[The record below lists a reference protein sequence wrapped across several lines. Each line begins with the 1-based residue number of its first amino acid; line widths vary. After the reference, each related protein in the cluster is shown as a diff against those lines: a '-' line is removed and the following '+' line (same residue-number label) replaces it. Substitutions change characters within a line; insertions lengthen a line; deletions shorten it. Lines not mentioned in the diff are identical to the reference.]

1 MKCEEYRILVE
12 DFVEGALDHK
22 AALRVTSHTAACV
35 ECASFY
41 QEMSREQEIYARYQ
55 RDVEVTPVL
64 WASIESRIKEERV
77 AQPEGQLGGPLGGM
91 ISRLREQFAG
101 VFSAPRLSPAFAA
114 ALMIVAIGTTVF
126 VMSRLNSRGPE
137 KQVAISNSNASVR
150 PPDASNQNAGVPV
163 PAPNAPEGGK
173 DDSLAA
179 NQETASPNTVKV
191 AASAANP
198 RNQQSATLTPA
209 QLVRDAEQKY
219 LKAIA
224 MLSRDV
230 NRRRSQLDPMM
241 LARFDASL
249 SEIDRTIK
257 DTRHVVRANPEDPI
271 ALQYLLAAYSKK
283 VDVLREMTTD

>member
-1 MKCEEYRILVE
+1 MKCEEYRILIE
-12 DFVEGALDHK
+12 DYVDGALDHK
-22 AALRVTSHTAACV
+22 AALRVTSHTAACA

-41 QEMSREQEIYARYQ
+41 QEMSREQEVYARYQ

-64 WASIESRIKEERV
+64 WASIETRINRERA
-77 AQPEGQLGGPLGGM
+77 AQPEGL
-91 ISRLREQFAG
+91 ISRLREQLAG

-114 ALMIVAIGTTVF
+114 ALVIVAIGTTVF

-137 KQVAISNSNASVR
+137 PIASSNRNASVK
-150 PPDASNQNAGVPV
+150 PPDVSNQNAGVAA
-163 PAPNAPEGGK
+163 PAPNTPEGTK
-173 DDSLAA
+173 DNTLAA
-179 NQETASPNTVKV
+179 DPGIAAPNVKV
-191 AASAANP
+191 AAPAMNP
-198 RNQQSATLTPA
+198 RNRQTATLTPA

-219 LKAIA
+219 LTAIA

-257 DTRHVVRANPEDPI
+257 ETRHVVRENPEDPI

-283 VDVLREMTTD
+283 VDVLREMTND

>member
-1 MKCEEYRILVE
+1 MKCEEYRILIE
-12 DFVEGALDHK
+12 DYVDGALDQR
-22 AALRVTSHTAACV
+22 AATRVTAHTATCA

-41 QEMSREQEIYARYQ
+41 QEMSREQDVYARYQ

-64 WASIESRIKEERV
+64 WASIETRIKQERA
-77 AQPEGQLGGPLGGM
+77 AQREGQLGGL
-91 ISRLREQFAG
+91 ISRLREQLAG

-114 ALMIVAIGTTVF
+114 ALVIVAIGVTVF

-137 KQVAISNSNASVR
+137 QIAISNSNAPVKA
-150 PPDASNQNAGVPV
+150 PDDASNQNGGAVV
-163 PAPNAPEGGK
+163 AAPNMSEGTKDNAIAVARGIEAPGTRTPK
-173 DDSLAA
+173 AA
-179 NQETASPNTVKV
+179 AP
-191 AASAANP
+191 AGNP
-198 RNQQSATLTPA
+198 GNRQSARLTPT

-219 LKAIA
+219 LTAIA

-249 SEIDRTIK
+249 TEIDRTIRE
-257 DTRHVVRANPEDPI
+257 TRQVVRGNPEDPI

-283 VDVLREMTTD
+283 VDVLRGMTTD

>member
-1 MKCEEYRILVE
+1 MKCEEYRILIE
-12 DFVEGALDHK
+12 DYADGALDHK
-22 AALRVTSHTAACV
+22 AALRVTSHTATCA

-41 QEMSREQEIYARYQ
+41 QEMSREQEVYARYQ

-64 WASIESRIKEERV
+64 WSSIETRINRERA
-77 AQPEGQLGGPLGGM
+77 AQPEGL
-91 ISRLREQFAG
+91 ISRLREQLAG

-114 ALMIVAIGTTVF
+114 ALVIVAIGTTVF

-137 KQVAISNSNASVR
+137 RMASSNRNASVKS
-150 PPDASNQNAGVPV
+150 PDASNQNTGVPV
-163 PAPNAPEGGK
+163 PASNTPEGAK
-173 DDSLAA
+173 DNTLAA
-179 NQETASPNTVKV
+179 NAEIVAPNTVK
-191 AASAANP
+191 AAAPAVNP
-198 RNQQSATLTPA
+198 GNRQTATLTPS

-219 LKAIA
+219 LTAIA

-257 DTRHVVRANPEDPI
+257 ETRHEVRENPEDPI

>member
-22 AALRVTSHTAACV
+22 AALRVTSHTAACA

-64 WASIESRIKEERV
+64 WASIETRINRERA
-77 AQPEGQLGGPLGGM
+77 AQPEGQLGGM
-91 ISRLREQFAG
+91 ISRLREQLAG
-101 VFSAPRLSPAFAA
+101 VFSAPRLSPAFVA
-114 ALMIVAIGTTVF
+114 ALVIVAIGTTVF

-137 KQVAISNSNASVR
+137 PIATSNSNASVK
-150 PPDASNQNAGVPV
+150 PPEASNQNVGVAV
-163 PAPNAPEGGK
+163 PAPNTPADGK
-173 DDSLAA
+173 DNSLAA
-179 NQETASPNTVKV
+179 NAETVLPNTVK
-191 AASAANP
+191 AAAPAVNP
-198 RNQQSATLTPA
+198 RNRQTATLTPA

-219 LKAIA
+219 LTAIA

-257 DTRHVVRANPEDPI
+257 ETRHVVRENPEDPI

-283 VDVLREMTTD
+283 VDVLRGMTND